1 MQISGREASEQIK
14 VFKDINDLKDTPHN
28 YPLHKQQRIYC
39 ANFTVFFCSYPK
51 L

>member
-1 MQISGREASEQIK
+1 MQISGRETSECIK

-28 YPLHKQQRIYC
+28 CPLHEQQRIYC
-39 ANFTVFFCSYPK
+39 ANFTDFFCSYPK